1 MTRGCF
7 MKEQILLGGN
17 PEFVNLIDNLK
28 NNFHLRLES
37 SKSLEHKGLTTQPSL
52 TKIITYIA

>member
-1 MTRGCF
+1 

-37 SKSLEHKGLTTQPSL
+37 SKSLEHKGLTTQPLL